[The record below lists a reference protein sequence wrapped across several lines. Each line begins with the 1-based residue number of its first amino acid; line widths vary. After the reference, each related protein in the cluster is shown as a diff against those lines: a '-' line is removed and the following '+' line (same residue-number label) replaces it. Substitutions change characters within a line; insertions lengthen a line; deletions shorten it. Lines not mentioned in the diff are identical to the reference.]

1 MAIRAEVEDR
11 TDAHALSAFDP
22 LDDEQLQQLIDA
34 LVPLTRAVIA
44 TGDIPEVTPIGE
56 RFDV

>member
-1 MAIRAEVEDR
+1 MRADVESR
-11 TDAHALSAFDP
+11 TDALALSAYDI
-22 LDDEQLQQLIDA
+22 LDDRQLQQLIDV

-56 RFDV
+56 RFRV